1 MQIEIVFS
9 QSTATQEV
17 FKVFDAIRV
26 YSHIYWPAIF
36 LTTHSS
42 SVLARERSQIPKVC
56 RKNTLSNSIRKQGE
70 VVNIHL
76 LLSIYLC
83 QPLVN
88 TSSVERTA
96 STTQQGPC
104 SAKIYFIV
112 FKDLTID
119 YLIRLNP
126 QRLLSEKYKNLHFI
140 TSKSNTKMKR

>member
-1 MQIEIVFS
+1 MYRVFHKNCFS
-9 QSTATQEV
+9 HSTATQEI

-76 LLSIYLC
+76 LLSIYIPVLATGKHEQC
-83 QPLVN
+83 
-88 TSSVERTA
+88 
-96 STTQQGPC
+96 
-104 SAKIYFIV
+104 
-112 FKDLTID
+112 
-119 YLIRLNP
+119 
-126 QRLLSEKYKNLHFI
+126 
-140 TSKSNTKMKR
+140 